1 MSSYIGNRGYTILK
15 NTLSD
20 QQESKIKSDLYVK
33 PHVPKSTNQ
42 QVKPFPIYRESSS
55 KYYLPKFYGLQNFS
69 NHVEDKLTTYEECNP
84 KLTFNGQLR
93 PYQDNIV
100 SKYIDTIETKNK
112 GGLLEID
119 TGMGKTV
126 MALNILSKLN
136 VKTIIIVHK
145 EFLMNQWIERIEEFI
160 PDARVGKIQGKILD
174 IENKDIVL
182 AMLQTLCS
190 KDYAP
195 TMFQCFGLTIIDEV
209 HHMGA
214 EVFSQAFGK
223 VVTHYTLGLSATMNR
238 KDGLSKV
245 FKMYLGDVIHT
256 EKRDTSSLDVL
267 VNVIDYSHE
276 APDYN
281 KVKLDWRGNVQYSS
295 MITTLCSFQPRSDFI
310 VSLIHVL
317 LQTETNEQIM
327 VLAHNKNLL
336 TYIHDALKENGTS
349 VGYYVGGM
357 KEADLK
363 ISETKKVVIATYSM
377 ASEGLDIKT
386 LTTLI
391 LATPKTDIVQ
401 SVGRILRQKHE
412 QPLVVDIVDSH
423 DVFKRQFLQRRR
435 FYNKQNYTIKRASH
449 ENALMDKYETFLDKR
464 MSAKKKKEVCVN
476 SDSISDGKCLI

>member
-20 QQESKIKSDLYVK
+20 QQESKIKTELCVK
-33 PHVPKSTNQ
+33 PYVPKSTNQ
-42 QVKPFPIYRESSS
+42 QVKPFPIYRESGT
-55 KYYLPKFYGLQNFS
+55 KYYLPKFYGMQNFG
-69 NHVEDKLTTYEECNP
+69 NIVENKLTKYEICSHDLLF
-84 KLTFNGQLR
+84 KGQLR

-100 SKYIDTIETKNK
+100 SKYISTIEKETK

-276 APDYN
+276 EPDYN

-435 FYNKQNYTIKRASH
+435 FYNKQNYTINRANH

-476 SDSISDGKCLI
+476 SDSVSGGKCLI

>member
-1 MSSYIGNRGYTILK
+1 MTNYIGNRGYTILK

-20 QQESKIKSDLYVK
+20 QQESKIKTELCVK
-33 PHVPKSTNQ
+33 PYLPKSTNQ

-69 NHVEDKLTTYEECNP
+69 DQVEDKLTTYEECNP
-84 KLTFNGQLR
+84 KLTFKGQLR

-267 VNVIDYSHE
+267 VNVIDYNHD
-276 APDYN
+276 APQYN
-281 KVKLDWRGNVQYSS
+281 KVKLDMRGNVQYSS

-435 FYNKQNYTIKRASH
+435 FYNKQNYTINRANH

-464 MSAKKKKEVCVN
+464 MSAKKRRRCV
-476 SDSISDGKCLI
+476 

>member
-1 MSSYIGNRGYTILK
+1 MSSYIGNRGYTIFK
-15 NTLSD
+15 NTLT
-20 QQESKIKSDLYVK
+20 EEEETKIKTDLCVK
-33 PHVPKSTNQ
+33 PYVPKLTNQ
-42 QVKPFPIYRESSS
+42 KVNPFPIYRESGT
-55 KYYLPKFYGLQNFS
+55 KYYLPKFYGLQNFQNNIENNLS
-69 NHVEDKLTTYEECNP
+69 KYEICDP
-84 KLTFNGQLR
+84 KLTFKGELR

-100 SKYIDTIETKNK
+100 SKYISSVERHAK

-195 TMFQCFGLTIIDEV
+195 IMFQCFGLTIIDEV

-267 VNVIDYSHE
+267 VNVIDYNHD
-276 APDYN
+276 APQYN
-281 KVKLDWRGNVQYSS
+281 KVKLDMRGNVQYSS

-310 VSLIHVL
+310 VSLVSVL
-317 LQTETNEQIM
+317 LKTETNKQIM

-349 VGYYVGGM
+349 VGYYIGGM

-363 ISETKKVVIATYSM
+363 ISETKQIVIATYSM

-401 SVGRILRQKHE
+401 SVGRILRQKHD

-435 FYNKQNYTIKRASH
+435 FYNKQNYTINRANH
-449 ENALMDKYETFLDKR
+449 ENALIDKYETFLDKR

-476 SDSISDGKCLI
+476 SDSVSGGKCLI

>member
-1 MSSYIGNRGYTILK
+1 MSHYIGNRGYTIFK

-20 QQESKIKSDLYVK
+20 QQESKIKTELCVK
-33 PHVPKSTNQ
+33 PYVPKSTNQ
-42 QVKPFPIYRESSS
+42 QVKPFPIYRESGT
-55 KYYLPKFYGLQNFS
+55 KYYLPKFYGMQNFG
-69 NHVEDKLTTYEECNP
+69 NIVENKLTKYEICSHDLLF
-84 KLTFNGQLR
+84 KGQLR

-100 SKYIDTIETKNK
+100 SKYISTIEKETK

-195 TMFQCFGLTIIDEV
+195 TMFQGFGLTIIDEV

-267 VNVIDYSHE
+267 VNVIDYKHD
-276 APDYN
+276 APEYN
-281 KVKLDWRGNVQYSS
+281 KVKLDRRGNVQYSS
-295 MITTLCSFQPRSDFI
+295 MITTLCSFQPRSDYI

-317 LQTETNEQIM
+317 LQTKTNEQIM

-476 SDSISDGKCLI
+476 SDSVSDGKCLI

>member
-1 MSSYIGNRGYTILK
+1 MSSYIGNRGYTIFK
-15 NTLSD
+15 NTLT
-20 QQESKIKSDLYVK
+20 EEEETKIKTDLCVK
-33 PHVPKSTNQ
+33 PYVPKLTNQ
-42 QVKPFPIYRESSS
+42 KVNPFPIYRESGT
-55 KYYLPKFYGLQNFS
+55 KYYLPKFYGLQNFQNNIENNLS
-69 NHVEDKLTTYEECNP
+69 KYETCDP
-84 KLTFNGQLR
+84 KLTFKGELR

-100 SKYIDTIETKNK
+100 SKYISSVERDAK

-267 VNVIDYSHE
+267 VNVIDYSHD
-276 APDYN
+276 APQYN
-281 KVKLDWRGNVQYSS
+281 KVKLDMRGNVQYSS

-363 ISETKKVVIATYSM
+363 ISETKQIVIATYSM

-391 LATPKTDIVQ
+391 LATPKTDIIQ

-435 FYNKQNYTIKRASH
+435 FYNKQNYTINRANH

-476 SDSISDGKCLI
+476 SDSISGGKCLI

>member
-1 MSSYIGNRGYTILK
+1 MSSYIGNRGYTIFK
-15 NTLSD
+15 NTLT
-20 QQESKIKSDLYVK
+20 EEEETKIKTDLCVK
-33 PHVPKSTNQ
+33 PYVPKLTNQ
-42 QVKPFPIYRESSS
+42 KVNPFPIYRESGT
-55 KYYLPKFYGLQNFS
+55 KYYLPKFYGLQNFQNNIENNLS
-69 NHVEDKLTTYEECNP
+69 KYETCDP
-84 KLTFNGQLR
+84 KLTFKGELR

-100 SKYIDTIETKNK
+100 SKYISSVERDAK

-267 VNVIDYSHE
+267 VNVIDYNHD
-276 APDYN
+276 APQYN
-281 KVKLDWRGNVQYSS
+281 KVKLDMRGNVQYSS

-363 ISETKKVVIATYSM
+363 ISETKQIVIATYSM

-391 LATPKTDIVQ
+391 LATPKTDIIQ

-435 FYNKQNYTIKRASH
+435 FYNKQNYTINRANH

-476 SDSISDGKCLI
+476 SDSVSGGKCLI

>member
-1 MSSYIGNRGYTILK
+1 MTHYIGNRGYTILK
-15 NTLSD
+15 NVLSE
-20 QQESKIKSDLYVK
+20 QEESKIKTDLCVK
-33 PHVPKSTNQ
+33 PYVPKLTNQ
-42 QVKPFPIYRESSS
+42 QVKPFPIYRESVT
-55 KYYLPKFYGLQNFS
+55 KYYLPKFYGIHNFQN
-69 NHVEDKLTTYEECNP
+69 NVENKLAKFETCKP
-84 KLTFNGQLR
+84 KLEFKGQLR

-100 SKYIDTIETKNK
+100 SKYIATIEKEKK

-126 MALNILSKLN
+126 MALNILCKLN

-160 PDARVGKIQGKILD
+160 PDARVGKIQGKTLD

-245 FKMYLGDVIHT
+245 FKMYLGDVVHT

-276 APDYN
+276 ASEYN

-295 MITTLCSFQPRSDFI
+295 MITTICSFQPRSDFI
-310 VSLIHVL
+310 VSLVSVL
-317 LQTETNEQIM
+317 LKTETNEQIM

-336 TYIHDALKENGTS
+336 TYIHDALKEKEIS

-363 ISETKKVVIATYSM
+363 ISETKQIVIATYSM

-391 LATPKTDIVQ
+391 LATPKTDIIQ

-412 QPLVVDIVDSH
+412 QPLVIDIVDSH
-423 DVFKRQFLQRRR
+423 DVFNRQFIQRRR
-435 FYNKQNYTIKRASH
+435 FYNKQNYTIKRANH
-449 ENALMDKYETFLDKR
+449 ENALLDKYETFLDKR
-464 MSAKKKKEVCVN
+464 MTAKKKKEVCID
-476 SDSISDGKCLI
+476 SDSVTGGKCLI

>member
-1 MSSYIGNRGYTILK
+1 MSYYIGNRGYTILK
-15 NTLSD
+15 NILT
-20 QQESKIKSDLYVK
+20 EEEETKIKKELYVK
-33 PHVPKSTNQ
+33 PYVPKLTNQ
-42 QVKPFPIYRESSS
+42 QIKPFPIYRESGT
-55 KYYLPKFYGLQNFS
+55 KYYLPKFYGIQNFQS
-69 NHVEDKLTTYEECNP
+69 NVENKLTSFETCEP
-84 KLTFNGQLR
+84 KLEFKGQLR

-100 SKYIDTIETKNK
+100 SKYISTIQKETK

-126 MALNILSKLN
+126 MALNILSKIN

-160 PDARVGKIQGKILD
+160 PDARVGKIQGKIFD
-174 IENKDIVL
+174 TENKDIVL
-182 AMLQTLCS
+182 AMLQTLCI
-190 KDYAP
+190 KDYSP
-195 TMFQCFGLTIIDEV
+195 SMFQCFGLTIIDEV

-223 VVTHYTLGLSATMNR
+223 VVTYYTLGLSATMDR

-245 FKMYLGDVIHT
+245 FKMYLGDVVHK
-256 EKRDTSSLDVL
+256 EKRDTTSMDVL
-267 VNVIDYSHE
+267 VNVIDYHND
-276 APDYN
+276 APEYN
-281 KVKLDWRGNVQYSS
+281 KVKLDMRGNVQYSS
-295 MITTLCSFQPRSDFI
+295 MITTLCSFQPRSNFI

-317 LQTETNEQIM
+317 LKTKTNEQIM

-336 TYIHDALKENGTS
+336 TYIYDALKENEVS

-423 DVFKRQFLQRRR
+423 DVFKKQFTQRRR
-435 FYNKQNYTIKRASH
+435 FYNKQNYTIKRANH
-449 ENALMDKYETFLDKR
+449 ENALLDKYETFLDKR
-464 MSAKKKKEVCVN
+464 MTAKKKKEVCID
-476 SDSISDGKCLI
+476 SDLISGGKCLI

>member
-1 MSSYIGNRGYTILK
+1 MSSYIGNRGYTIFK
-15 NTLSD
+15 NTLT
-20 QQESKIKSDLYVK
+20 EEEETKIKTDLCVK
-33 PHVPKSTNQ
+33 PYVPKLTNQ
-42 QVKPFPIYRESSS
+42 KVNPFPIYRESGT
-55 KYYLPKFYGLQNFS
+55 KYYLPKFYGLQNFQNNIENNLS
-69 NHVEDKLTTYEECNP
+69 KYETCDP
-84 KLTFNGQLR
+84 KLTFKGELR

-100 SKYIDTIETKNK
+100 SKYISSVERDAK

-267 VNVIDYSHE
+267 VNVIDYNHD
-276 APDYN
+276 APQYN
-281 KVKLDWRGNVQYSS
+281 KVKLDMRGNVQYSS

-363 ISETKKVVIATYSM
+363 ISETKQIVIATYSM

-435 FYNKQNYTIKRASH
+435 FYNKQNYTINRANH

-476 SDSISDGKCLI
+476 SDSVSGGKCLI

>member
-1 MSSYIGNRGYTILK
+1 MSSYIGNRGYTIFK
-15 NTLSD
+15 NTLT
-20 QQESKIKSDLYVK
+20 EEEETKIKTDLCVK
-33 PHVPKSTNQ
+33 PYVPKLTNQ
-42 QVKPFPIYRESSS
+42 KVNPFPIYRESGT
-55 KYYLPKFYGLQNFS
+55 KYYLPKFYGLQNFQNNIENNLS
-69 NHVEDKLTTYEECNP
+69 KYEICDP
-84 KLTFNGQLR
+84 KLTFKGELR
-93 PYQDNIV
+93 HYQDNIV
-100 SKYIDTIETKNK
+100 SKYISSVERHAK

-195 TMFQCFGLTIIDEV
+195 IMFQCFGLTIIDEV

-267 VNVIDYSHE
+267 VNVIDYNHD
-276 APDYN
+276 APQYN
-281 KVKLDWRGNVQYSS
+281 KVKLDMRGNVQYSS

-310 VSLIHVL
+310 VSLVSVL
-317 LQTETNEQIM
+317 LKTETNKQIM

-349 VGYYVGGM
+349 VGYYIGGM

-363 ISETKKVVIATYSM
+363 ISETKQIVIATYSM

-401 SVGRILRQKHE
+401 SVGRILRQKHD

-435 FYNKQNYTIKRASH
+435 FYNKQNYTINRANH
-449 ENALMDKYETFLDKR
+449 ENALIDKYETFLDKR

-476 SDSISDGKCLI
+476 SDSVSGGKCLI

>member
-1 MSSYIGNRGYTILK
+1 MSSYIGNRGYTIFK
-15 NTLSD
+15 NTLT
-20 QQESKIKSDLYVK
+20 EEEETKIKTDLCVK
-33 PHVPKSTNQ
+33 PYVPKLTNQ
-42 QVKPFPIYRESSS
+42 KVNPFPIYRESGT
-55 KYYLPKFYGLQNFS
+55 KYYLPKFYGLQNFQNNIENNLS
-69 NHVEDKLTTYEECNP
+69 KYETCDP
-84 KLTFNGQLR
+84 KLTFKGELR

-100 SKYIDTIETKNK
+100 SKYISSVERDAK

-267 VNVIDYSHE
+267 VNVIDYSHD
-276 APDYN
+276 APQYN
-281 KVKLDWRGNVQYSS
+281 KVKLDMRGNVQYSS

-363 ISETKKVVIATYSM
+363 ISETKQIVIATYSM

-391 LATPKTDIVQ
+391 LATPKTDIIQ

-435 FYNKQNYTIKRASH
+435 FYNKQNYTINRANH
-449 ENALMDKYETFLDKR
+449 ENAF
-464 MSAKKKKEVCVN
+464 
-476 SDSISDGKCLI
+476 

>member
-1 MSSYIGNRGYTILK
+1 MSSYIGNRGYTIFK
-15 NTLSD
+15 NTLT
-20 QQESKIKSDLYVK
+20 QEEETKIKTDLCVK
-33 PHVPKSTNQ
+33 PYVPKLTNQ
-42 QVKPFPIYRESSS
+42 QVKSFPIYRESGT
-55 KYYLPKFYGLQNFS
+55 KYYLPKFYGLQNFQNNIENNLS
-69 NHVEDKLTTYEECNP
+69 KYEICDP
-84 KLTFNGQLR
+84 KLTFKGELR
-93 PYQDNIV
+93 HYQDNIV
-100 SKYIDTIETKNK
+100 SKYISSVERDAK

-126 MALNILSKLN
+126 MALNILCKLN

-256 EKRDTSSLDVL
+256 EKRDTTSLDVL
-267 VNVIDYSHE
+267 VNVIDYNHD
-276 APDYN
+276 APQYN
-281 KVKLDWRGNVQYSS
+281 KVKLDMRGNVQYSS

-310 VSLIHVL
+310 VSLVSVL
-317 LQTETNEQIM
+317 LKTETNQQIM

-336 TYIHDALKENGTS
+336 TYIHDALKENETS

-435 FYNKQNYTIKRASH
+435 FYNKQNYTINRANH

>member
-1 MSSYIGNRGYTILK
+1 MSSYIGNRGYTIFK
-15 NTLSD
+15 NTLT
-20 QQESKIKSDLYVK
+20 EEEETKIKTDLCVK
-33 PHVPKSTNQ
+33 PYVPKLTNQ
-42 QVKPFPIYRESSS
+42 KVNPFPIYRESGT
-55 KYYLPKFYGLQNFS
+55 KYYLPKFYGLQNFQNNIENNLS
-69 NHVEDKLTTYEECNP
+69 KYETCDP
-84 KLTFNGQLR
+84 KLTFKGELR

-100 SKYIDTIETKNK
+100 SKYISSVERDAK

-256 EKRDTSSLDVL
+256 EKRDTTSLDVL

-276 APDYN
+276 EPDYN

-363 ISETKKVVIATYSM
+363 ISETKQIVIATYSM

-435 FYNKQNYTIKRASH
+435 FYNKQNYTINRANH

-464 MSAKKKKEVCVN
+464 MSAKKKKEVWVN
-476 SDSISDGKCLI
+476 RDSIRDGKCLI

>member
-1 MSSYIGNRGYTILK
+1 MSSYIGNRGYTIFK
-15 NTLSD
+15 NTLT
-20 QQESKIKSDLYVK
+20 EEEETKIKTDLCVK
-33 PHVPKSTNQ
+33 PYVPKLTNQ
-42 QVKPFPIYRESSS
+42 KVNPFPIYRESGT
-55 KYYLPKFYGLQNFS
+55 KYYLPKFYGLQNFQNNIENNLS
-69 NHVEDKLTTYEECNP
+69 KYEICDP
-84 KLTFNGQLR
+84 KLTFKGELR

-100 SKYIDTIETKNK
+100 SKYISSVERHAK

-195 TMFQCFGLTIIDEV
+195 IMFQCFGLTIIDEV

-267 VNVIDYSHE
+267 VNVIDYNHD
-276 APDYN
+276 APQYN
-281 KVKLDWRGNVQYSS
+281 KVKLDMRGNVQYSS

-310 VSLIHVL
+310 VSLVSVL
-317 LQTETNEQIM
+317 LKTETNQQIM

-349 VGYYVGGM
+349 VGYYIGGM

-363 ISETKKVVIATYSM
+363 ISETKQIVIATYSM

-401 SVGRILRQKHE
+401 SVGRILRQKHD

-435 FYNKQNYTIKRASH
+435 FYNKQNYTINRANH
-449 ENALMDKYETFLDKR
+449 ENALIDKYETFLDKR

-476 SDSISDGKCLI
+476 SDSVSGGKCLI

>member
-1 MSSYIGNRGYTILK
+1 MSSYIGNRGYTIFK
-15 NTLSD
+15 NTLT
-20 QQESKIKSDLYVK
+20 EEEETKIKTDLCVK
-33 PHVPKSTNQ
+33 PYVPKLTNQ
-42 QVKPFPIYRESSS
+42 KVNPFPIYRESGT
-55 KYYLPKFYGLQNFS
+55 KYYLPKFYGLQNFQNNIENNLS
-69 NHVEDKLTTYEECNP
+69 KYETCDP
-84 KLTFNGQLR
+84 KLTFKGELR

-100 SKYIDTIETKNK
+100 SKYISSVERDAK

-267 VNVIDYSHE
+267 VNVIDYNHD
-276 APDYN
+276 APQYN
-281 KVKLDWRGNVQYSS
+281 KVKLDMRGNVQYSS

-310 VSLIHVL
+310 VSLVSVL
-317 LQTETNEQIM
+317 LKTETNQQIM

-336 TYIHDALKENGTS
+336 TYIHDALKENETS

-435 FYNKQNYTIKRASH
+435 FYNKQNYTINRANH

-476 SDSISDGKCLI
+476 SDSVSGGKCLI